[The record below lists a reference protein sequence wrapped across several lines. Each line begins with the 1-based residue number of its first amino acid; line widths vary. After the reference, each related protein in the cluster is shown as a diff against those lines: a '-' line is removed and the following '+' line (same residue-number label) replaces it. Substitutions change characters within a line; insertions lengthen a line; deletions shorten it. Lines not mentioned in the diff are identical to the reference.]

1 MDGLLFLSNE
11 IRDSLGD
18 QVKNTGK
25 FEINME
31 EKFGQEAM
39 KETAPP
45 RLQED
50 LKKTQEK
57 ADEMIRDVK
66 RTETKVSA
74 RIAHLEETLANMQN
88 QLNETQSDVRDL
100 RNMKADLHTG
110 QTAYEFEN
118 YLCTY
123 IYPPG
128 TIATHDQ
135 KFTRLMKWLK
145 ENKETPEGREG
156 NIKWKELTDKY
167 GWTDATHIPVFFQM
181 LRCTTP
187 HAHPTVDFS
196 VPLISENFNTSEKK
210 KYVEDIRMMT
220 AELCTHVV

>member
-1 MDGLLFLSNE
+1 MLFLSNE

-25 FEINME
+25 FETNME

-39 KETAPP
+39 KETALP

-57 ADEMIRDVK
+57 ADEMTREVK

-88 QLNETQSDVRDL
+88 QLNETQSDVCDL
-100 RNMKADLHTG
+100 RNMKADLYTG
-110 QTAYEFEN
+110 QTAYEFEY

-135 KFTRLMKWLK
+135 KFTSLMKWLK
-145 ENKETPEGREG
+145 ENKERRLKDVKGT
-156 NIKWKELTDKY
+156 
-167 GWTDATHIPVFFQM
+167 
-181 LRCTTP
+181 
-187 HAHPTVDFS
+187 
-196 VPLISENFNTSEKK
+196 
-210 KYVEDIRMMT
+210 
-220 AELCTHVV
+220 